1 MDEKDVTVKFRLD
14 LTMLDNVDDVDDNE
28 KDYDGS
34 RSA

>member
-1 MDEKDVTVKFRLD
+1 MNEKGVTVKFRLD

-28 KDYDGS
+28 KDYGS